1 MAATRSGTEID
12 CTAQGVELLL
22 EHQSMP
28 SSESVALMALALRN
42 EFTVRKSVP
51 PLKLPSRLVLSGDGT
66 RTVLTISV
74 TMLPSFLRCFWGR
87 VVQQCTSVEIS
98 ERRPLFR

>member
-1 MAATRSGTEID
+1 MAATRSGTEIER
-12 CTAQGVELLL
+12 TAQGVELLL

-28 SSESVALMALALRN
+28 SSESLARIALALRN
-42 EFTVRKSVP
+42 ELAVRKSVP
-51 PLKLPSRLVLSGDGT
+51 PLKLASRLALSGDGT
-66 RTVLTISV
+66 RTVLTTSV
-74 TMLPSFLRCFWGR
+74 TMLPSSLRCFWGR